1 MSQTINMSQDG
12 YRPMKYPYTIS
23 AKIAQFPYRYYYQH
37 SWMFKYLIFGTLITL
52 PIFYKIQKL
61 CKSYSLSQCLSD
73 LSGIYYHLPLFSA
86 FSPENVKKW
95 DKIHREMFE
104 GTGHH

>member
-1 MSQTINMSQDG
+1 MSEGTQ

-23 AKIAQFPYRYYYQH
+23 AKLAQFPFRYYMQH
-37 SWMFKYLIFGTLITL
+37 SWLFKYTIIAVALTY

-61 CKSYSLSQCLSD
+61 SY
-73 LSGIYYHLPLFSA
+73 
-86 FSPENVKKW
+86 SPENVKKW
-95 DKIHREMFE
+95 DKIHREMFQ

>member
-1 MSQTINMSQDG
+1 MIRNFSRIINMFESRQ
-12 YRPMKYPYTIS
+12 YRPMKYPYTLLG
-23 AKIAQFPYRYYYQH
+23 KIAQFPFKYYMQH
-37 SWMFKYLIFGTLITL
+37 SWLFKYTVFAVGVSL

-61 CKSYSLSQCLSD
+61 SY
-73 LSGIYYHLPLFSA
+73 
-86 FSPENVKKW
+86 SPENVQKW